1 MPHCAGALLFGAL
14 FAVPSRA
21 ASYQDVV
28 SNSQPSPDN
37 FDAHMCLAVVDCD
50 VSFGC
55 RDLHSIVG
63 VCQLDLSYLF
73 DEGAEVQSTNQ
84 WSLG

>member
-14 FAVPSRA
+14 FAVPSCA